1 MTDSA
6 WFTALV
12 LSRGLALSGAGELLR
27 APERARPVPARRA
40 GNAVRALV
48 RRSALLPLARRLGSS
63 PLPERREL
71 GAMLAAAV
79 DAQDYGAALALVS
92 TAGRRP
98 DLRAE
103 KILSKRYRFLWLGV
117 PKAASRSLVAALRRT
132 DPEARLIDDLSLDEL
147 YLVHPEARD
156 YFSFAFLRHP
166 CTRILSFY
174 ADKHVRGRNNPD
186 EQRWFLRPWHGLR
199 PGMDFAGLCRWL
211 CTPCGSD
218 AFADRHWLSQAR
230 QVVSA
235 DGEAPDYLGRF
246 ETLEQDWSTLRKR
259 LGLPA
264 VALPRRNAGSYDSM
278 AAAPIDAEVR
288 GLLRRRYAGDYDL
301 GDYGDAPPE
310 WPW

>member
-6 WFTALV
+6 WFTARFISGGLV
-12 LSRGLALSGAGELLR
+12 LSGAGQLLR
-27 APERARPVPARRA
+27 YPDRSNPVLARCARNITRC
-40 GNAVRALV
+40 GALQ
-48 RRSALLPLARRLGSS
+48 PLARRLESS

-71 GAMLAAAV
+71 GAMLTAAI
-79 DAQDYGAALALVS
+79 DAQDYGAALGLVS

-117 PKAASRSLVAALRRT
+117 PKAASRSLIAALRRA
-132 DPEARLIDDLSLDEL
+132 DPGARLINDLSLDEL

-174 ADKHVRGRNNPD
+174 ADKHVRGCGNPD
-186 EQRWFLRPWHGLR
+186 AQHWFIRPWHGLR
-199 PGMDFAGLCRWL
+199 PGMGFDELCRWL
-211 CTPCGSD
+211 YTPCGSD
-218 AFADRHWLSQAR
+218 AFADRHWLSQSR
-230 QVVSA
+230 QVICA
-235 DGEAPDYLGRF
+235 HGEVPDYLGRY
-246 ETLEQDWSTLRKR
+246 ETLEQDWNTLRKR
-259 LGLPA
+259 LDLPS
-264 VALPRRNAGSYDSM
+264 VPLPRHNAGSYDAM
-278 AAAPIDAEVR
+278 PAAPIDAEICS
-288 GLLRRRYAGDYDL
+288 LLYRRYAEDYDL